1 MKKILLVIGIV
12 AIVACILALAY
23 AALNIF
29 GYYRVLD
36 GSAELYARLHQRAII
51 FLIVGIVLAVI
62 GIVCMIVR
70 RGR

>member
-1 MKKILLVIGIV
+1 MKKILLIIGIV

-23 AALNIF
+23 AALNMF
-29 GYYRVLD
+29 GYYSVLD
-36 GSAELYARLHQRAII
+36 GSSELYVRLHQRAIT
-51 FLIVGIVLAVI
+51 FFVVGIVLAVI